1 MKFQLDH
8 THTNF
13 IFTLTFKIPYNSKI
27 LNLENV
33 IDSVIQ
39 AGEKI
44 QEIYETDFEVNTK
57 DDNSPV
63 TKADLESNKIL
74 RTALEKTGIPILS
87 EESDDDKSRL
97 ESEKVW
103 IIDPVDG
110 TQDFVNRT
118 GEFTI
123 LVGLV
128 ENHIPIMGLVYVPIK
143 KILYLAERGMGA
155 FCYNDS
161 ESHWGLKRRFGGW
174 SLVRKKWKKIVV
186 REIKELEDCLAL
198 VSRHHLSDVE
208 KKMLDH
214 LKIRNIGKIGSA
226 LKVMEIS
233 AGRADVYLSATRNK
247 LSQWDTCGPNC
258 IISEAG
264 GKMTDISGNDLI
276 YNTEIIKHENGLLVT
291 NGFVHEKVVSK
302 ISKLDF

>member
-1 MKFQLDH
+1 MKFQFDH
-8 THTNF
+8 THTSF
-13 IFTLTFKIPYNSKI
+13 IFTLTSEIPYKSKIP
-27 LNLENV
+27 NLADV
-33 IDSVIQ
+33 IDSIIL

-44 QEIYETDFEVNTK
+44 QEIYETDFDVSTK
-57 DDNSPV
+57 DDSSPV
-63 TKADLESNKIL
+63 TSADLESNKIL

-87 EESDDDKSRL
+87 EESDDDKARL

-143 KILYLAERGMGA
+143 EILYLAEKGMGA
-155 FCYNDS
+155 FCYN
-161 ESHWGLKRRFGGW
+161 LQ
-174 SLVRKKWKKIVV
+174 KWEKISV
-186 REIKELEDCLAL
+186 REMKELESCLAL

-214 LKIRNIGKIGSA
+214 LGIRNVGKIGSA

-264 GKMTDISGNDLI
+264 GKMTDISGHDLI
-276 YNTEIIKHENGLLVT
+276 YNTETVKHENGLLVT
-291 NGFVHEKVVSK
+291 NGFVHQKAVSK
-302 ISKLDF
+302 LSELKQVF